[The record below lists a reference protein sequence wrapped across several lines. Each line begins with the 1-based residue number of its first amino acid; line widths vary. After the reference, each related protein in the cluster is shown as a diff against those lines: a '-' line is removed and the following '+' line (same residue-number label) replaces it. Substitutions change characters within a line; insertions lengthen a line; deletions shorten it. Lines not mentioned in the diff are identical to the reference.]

1 MYAGVGGGLGDVLV
15 KHKSRLEKEK
25 EAAAKIVAATHTV
38 LPVAGILQNADGK
51 SSERSS
57 EAGPGNDKGVTL
69 QNVDQ
74 DGLASM
80 MGVRKLSR
88 LEMEK
93 QAAARSGGESDP
105 WARRRPNLCKARDQE
120 SDAWAGVSLGA
131 TLKRHVSKLEQEQ
144 VISKNT
150 QDEFSITRVR

>member
-1 MYAGVGGGLGDVLV
+1 MYAAVGGGLGDILV

-25 EAAAKIVAATHTV
+25 EAAARVVAATHTV

-51 SSERSS
+51 SIERSS
-57 EAGPGNDKGVTL
+57 EAGHGNDKGVTL

-74 DGLASM
+74 GGLASM

-105 WARRRPNLCKARDQE
+105 WARKRPNFCKARDQV

-144 VISKNT
+144 VITKNT
-150 QDEFSITRVR
+150 QDEFSITRIS

>member
-1 MYAGVGGGLGDVLV
+1 MCAAVNGGLGDVLV

-38 LPVAGILQNADGK
+38 LSVAGVLQNADGK
-51 SSERSS
+51 TIERCS
-57 EAGPGNDKGVTL
+57 EAGQANDKGVTTL

-74 DGLASM
+74 SGLASM

-105 WARRRPNLCKARDQE
+105 WARKRPNSCKARDQE

-144 VISKNT
+144 VISKNPK
-150 QDEFSITRVR
+150 